1 MFKQKSDSASPVQA
15 STDAVQQAR
24 TRARQR
30 LIGATVLLAIGVI
43 GFPLVF
49 ETQPRPIPVD
59 IPIEIPKRDALPPLA
74 VPPLGSASGPAVA
87 AAPASRP
94 RVAQAAP
101 KPDAEVITESR
112 SDVGREVAAARPTA
126 SAPARVAAAST
137 PSRTASAP
145 APAPAARVA
154 ASTPPASEPRRVAT
168 AAPASAP
175 PAVRP
180 AAETSDGD
188 RARAL
193 LEGRPVAAASSEAP
207 ARFVVQIGAFAD
219 AEAARETRQ
228 KAERLGLKT
237 YTQVAQ
243 TSAGSRVRVR
253 IGPFTSRAD
262 ADAALAKASAAG
274 LTAVVLT
281 L

>member
-1 MFKQKSDSASPVQA
+1 VFKQKSDTASPA
-15 STDAVQQAR
+15 TAPTDAVQQAR

-30 LIGATVLLAIGVI
+30 LIGATVLLAIGII

-74 VPPLGSASGPAVA
+74 PPPTTASTPAVA

-94 RVAQAAP
+94 RTAPVAPLAP
-101 KPDAEVITESR
+101 KPDAEMITESR
-112 SDVGREVAAARPTA
+112 GEAGREVGASRPAASAAPHVATA
-126 SAPARVAAAST
+126 SAPARSASPAATKVAAST
-137 PSRTASAP
+137 PAASEPRRMAAAPAAATP
-145 APAPAARVA
+145 APAPAKP
-154 ASTPPASEPRRVAT
+154 SG
-168 AAPASAP
+168 
-175 PAVRP
+175 
-180 AAETSDGD
+180 DGD
-188 RARAL
+188 RAQAL
-193 LEGRPVAAASSEAP
+193 LEGRPLAAASAEGP
-207 ARFVVQIGAFAD
+207 RFVVQVGAFAD

-228 KAERLGLKT
+228 KAEKLGLKT

-243 TSAGSRVRVR
+243 TASGNRIRVR